1 MNASEEETAVENTVD
16 SNQKF
21 RHAPDK
27 ERRLKNMGRYYRL
40 TRKISD
46 EMASEILREL
56 REFQEVHTAELTE
69 ENQYLLLRTDEDL
82 YSFVATKAL
91 NICRRVGNGCEI
103 SFARFAIEDLAS

>member
-1 MNASEEETAVENTVD
+1 
-16 SNQKF
+16 
-21 RHAPDK
+21 
-27 ERRLKNMGRYYRL
+27 MGRYYRL
-40 TRKISD
+40 TQKISD

-69 ENQYLLLRTDEDL
+69 GNKYLLLRMDEDL